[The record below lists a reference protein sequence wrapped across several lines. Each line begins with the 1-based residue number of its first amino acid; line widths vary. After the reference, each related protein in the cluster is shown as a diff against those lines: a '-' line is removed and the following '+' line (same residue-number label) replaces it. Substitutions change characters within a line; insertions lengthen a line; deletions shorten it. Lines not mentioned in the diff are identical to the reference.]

1 MIHPHSESLKE
12 FTDSQIEQKLYKLN
26 SMYFMTDNQEVR
38 QQMIL
43 LMDSY
48 KLELEERQLFAKK
61 HQSNQ
66 TDDND
71 LDNLINVS

>member
-1 MIHPHSESLKE
+1 MIHPHQANLEE
-12 FTDSQIEQKLYKLN
+12 FTDTQLEQKLFKLN
-26 SMYFMTDNQEVR
+26 GMYFITDNEEVR

-48 KLELEERQLFAKK
+48 KLELESRQASKK
-61 HQSNQ
+61 IEQDGN
-66 TDDND
+66 ND